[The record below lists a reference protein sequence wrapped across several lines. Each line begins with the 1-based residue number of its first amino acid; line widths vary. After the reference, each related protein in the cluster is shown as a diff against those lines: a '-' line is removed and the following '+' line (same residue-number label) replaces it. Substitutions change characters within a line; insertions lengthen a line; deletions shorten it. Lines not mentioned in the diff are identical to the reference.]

1 MGHLKQ
7 QRGQFFTTN
16 TTVQTVLGSLIQ
28 SPSGLLL
35 EPSAGAG
42 HLVKW
47 AEESLAHE
55 IEAVELD
62 SGISSVASSTIS
74 HEDFFIFAQGKDSR
88 YGVILGNPPYVAW
101 RDVESSTRESA
112 ATVKAKYSDKTN
124 LYHLF
129 IDRCIDLLAPG
140 GELVFIVPKEWLYA
154 TSASPLRKKML
165 ASGSITHLVDC
176 GEEKL
181 FDDADVPALL
191 IFRFVKGTTSVSV
204 QFAPSLLHAKNGD
217 YAVRQLA
224 NVGDR
229 LLLLEET
236 LRASISDWGLLKDSF
251 RVRVGIVSGADKVFR
266 LPEGSDIEP
275 ECVKHYLTTKG
286 IEPFVDVNHISSW
299 GSMPPKTAAYLA
311 QYKQDLMSRRIAK
324 FDETNWWKYGAIR
337 NRNHMLTSG
346 ERLYAFAKTRS
357 QTPFFQ
363 NSSAVLFGGGILG
376 LFREPSG
383 SVSAATAVQVLNHPR
398 YRQVLE
404 AMFLTTADK
413 VSLQPATL
421 EDAPFP
427 KTETDAKS
435 WLAIQS

>member
-16 TTVQTVLGSLIQ
+16 ATVQAVLGSLIQ

-47 AEESLAHE
+47 AEESLPHTV
-55 IEAVELD
+55 EAVELD
-62 SGISSVASSTIS
+62 SGITSVAASPIS
-74 HEDFFIFAQGKDSR
+74 HEDFFIFAQGKAGR
-88 YGVILGNPPYVAW
+88 YDAILGNPPYVAW
-101 RDVESSTRESA
+101 RDVESATRESA
-112 ATVKAKYSDKTN
+112 AAVKAQYSDKTN

-154 TSASPLRKKML
+154 TSAGPLRKKML

-191 IFRFVKGTTSVSV
+191 IFRFAKGATSVSV
-204 QFAPSLLHAKNGD
+204 KFAPSLAHAKSND
-217 YAVRQLA
+217 YTVRQLA

-236 LRASISDWGLLKDSF
+236 LRASIADWGLLKDCF

-266 LPEGSDIEP
+266 LPEGCDIEP
-275 ECVKHYLTTKG
+275 VCVKNYLTTKG
-286 IEPFVDVNHISSW
+286 IEPFIDVNHINNW
-299 GSMPPKTAAYLA
+299 GSMPPKAAAYLLPH
-311 QYKQDLMSRRIAK
+311 KEDLMSRRIAK

-337 NRNHMLTSG
+337 NRAHMLAPG
-346 ERLYAFAKTRS
+346 ERLYALAKTRS
-357 QTPFFQ
+357 QTPFFR
-363 NSSAVLFGGGILG
+363 NASATLFGGGILG

-383 SVSAATAVQVLNHPR
+383 SVSADTAVQVLNHPL

-427 KTETDAKS
+427 KTEHAAKS
-435 WLAIQS
+435 WLASQS